1 MSESKQLENT
11 QILLVEDDPFLIDIY
26 TKEFERFGYQIGVVT
41 RGNEVLDYLKNHKV
55 SLILLDILLPGIS
68 GWQIL
73 EEIKKDENT
82 KDIKIIILSNISSK
96 EDIEKAFSLGA
107 EKYLVKAHYL
117 PKEVVEESL
126 KLLNK

>member
-117 PKEVVEESL
+117 PKEVIEESL
-126 KLLNK
+126 KSLNK

>member
-73 EEIKKDENT
+73 EEIKKDKNT

-126 KLLNK
+126 KSLDK